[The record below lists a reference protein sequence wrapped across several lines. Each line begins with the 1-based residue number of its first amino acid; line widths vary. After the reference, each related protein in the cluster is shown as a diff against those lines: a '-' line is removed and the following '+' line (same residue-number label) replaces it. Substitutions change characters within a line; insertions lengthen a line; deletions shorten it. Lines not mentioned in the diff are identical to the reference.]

1 MSKIR
6 RISDL
11 QHEFSFLSAT
21 DNFNLYFNQFL
32 SSDLGKIYTA
42 IPWDSLVNVFKIK
55 ESKKGTKNYFS
66 PRGKIALMF
75 LKHYACCSDRKLIEQ
90 LNANI
95 DYQFF
100 CDIHLG
106 HNRLTNYK
114 IVSQIRC
121 EIAGSLSIEK
131 VEKTLFNH
139 WSGFIKE
146 QGCIFTDAT
155 CYESEVRYPTDQK
168 LLWESVHWSHHQLK
182 IICKTQKLK
191 LPRTKYLKWKKR
203 YINYSKMRRKTNKKR
218 IPLTRALLH
227 LLKKINKELNS
238 LEKQYDFEMPS
249 KYYKRRRVIKK
260 IGNQQS
266 LLFTK
271 AEKPKNRIVSI
282 EKEYLRPIVRGKEIK
297 AVEFG
302 AKVNKLQIDGINFIQ
317 RISFDNF
324 NEGTQFKN
332 TIYKAQGLTKTKVKT
347 VGADAIYAT
356 NKNRVF
362 ATSNK
367 IQTDFKPKGKP
378 SRHRKQQL
386 QLARIITKER
396 ATRLEGSFGKEKE
409 HYHLKKIKAK
419 TKKTEILWIF
429 FGIHT
434 ANCLEI
440 GRRIQ
445 QQVLEKV
452 A

>member
-1 MSKIR
+1 MSKVR
-6 RISDL
+6 RISSL
-11 QHEFSFLSAT
+11 QHEFSFLNSSE
-21 DNFNLYFNQFL
+21 NFAIYFAQFS

-42 IPWDSLVNVFKIK
+42 IPWDELVLVFNIK
-55 ESKKGTKNYFS
+55 ESIKGTKNYFS
-66 PRGKIALMF
+66 PKGKLALMF
-75 LKHYACCSDRKLIEQ
+75 LKHYACCSDKKLIEQ

-100 CDIHLG
+100 CDLHLG
-106 HNRLTNYK
+106 HHRLTNYK

-121 EIAGSLSIEK
+121 ELSGFLNIEK

-139 WSGFIKE
+139 WSSCIKE
-146 QGCIFTDAT
+146 QQCIFTDAT
-155 CYESEVRYPTDQK
+155 CYESEVRFPTDQK
-168 LLWESVHWSHHQLK
+168 LLWESVHWSFNQMK
-182 IICKTQKLK
+182 IICKELKLK

-203 YINYSKMRRKTNKKR
+203 FINYSKMRRKTNKKR
-218 IPLTRALLH
+218 TPLTRALVG
-227 LLKKINKELNS
+227 LLKKINKELDH
-238 LEKQYDFEMPS
+238 LEKQYRFEMPPG
-249 KYYKRRRVIKK
+249 YYKRRTTIKK
-260 IGNQQS
+260 ISRQQE

-271 AEKPKNRIVSI
+271 GEKPKNRIVSI
-282 EKEYLRPIVRGKEIK
+282 DKDYLRPIVRGKEIK

-378 SRHRKQQL
+378 SKHRKQQI
-386 QLARIITKER
+386 QLAKIITKER

-409 HYHLKKIKAK
+409 HYHLKKNKAK

-434 ANCLEI
+434 ANALEI
-440 GRRIQ
+440 GRRMQ
-445 QQVLEKV
+445 HQNLQKV
-452 A
+452 V